1 MCWIICWEGKK
12 EIGMS
17 EEGRR
22 GSEEEWRE
30 GGREINK
37 KKRSRREK
45 EENEKEQKR
54 GRKLTSVQIIFVIV
68 TYTAQK
74 YQNDMLNIEH
84 IT

>member
-1 MCWIICWEGKK
+1 MKKGGEEVKKNEG
-12 EIGMS
+12 
-17 EEGRR
+17 
-22 GSEEEWRE
+22 RE
-30 GGREINK
+30 GGREISK